1 MRWGQLS
8 RFNSRTVL
16 MAGVAATML
25 CAAPA
30 MAQDR
35 QRYSIP
41 SGDAAQTVQRLAVQ
55 SGVQVMVPDA
65 DLSGIKTNAVNG
77 NYTPV
82 EALRLM
88 LANKG
93 LEVVRNANGAV
104 VIRRAANRPQ
114 ASAGTETTG
123 EEIIVTGSRIE
134 RAGFDTLQPAMVE
147 DSREI
152 ERRGFVNV
160 AQALEANPLF
170 GTSDSSAVGGNQA
183 INGTGQRFVNMFSLG
198 SQRTLTLVNGRRFVS
213 ANSAAASGN
222 ASAGSQVDLNLIP
235 AGLVDR
241 VETIAIG
248 GAPIYGSDAIAG
260 TVNVILKNN
269 FDGLQISSL
278 AGINEDGDSHQYAI
292 RGLAGTNFSE
302 GRGNIVVGLEYTKQS
317 GLLYGDRF
325 GGFRNTIPN
334 PDNVNSTDGIPAL
347 SVLDDYRFAVFT
359 EGGLPYFD
367 SGAAGLLG
375 VDGPG
380 VSLPGFGIA
389 PNGNYIFDAQG
400 RPLQFGVN
408 GELVPY
414 NVGTVVS
421 DILASAGL
429 GALGVFPLA
438 TSGGDG
444 FSLADNTSLLTPT
457 DRVLGNLLAH
467 FDVTPNVRVFF
478 EGAYAHSKVVR
489 LSDLTSVAAPGL
501 IGGPKLTFSVDNPFL
516 SDQARSILQANGL
529 TTFNLNRNLNDIVQR
544 KPQQTVQDLYRFV
557 GGVEGHFDVAG
568 ERWNWDVSY
577 NYGRVRNNSRVT
589 YINPERFLAAVN
601 AVEAPDGSII
611 CGGNAPAGC
620 VPINL
625 FGYNSPSDEAAAYV
639 SEAGRSKSTN
649 TQTVLTANLGGKL
662 PFGISSERIAFNI
675 GVERRVEK
683 AVFAP
688 DAVLQAGDRLL
699 GEGIGAYSPVSGK
712 FGTKEVYGEL
722 VVPLISDDQNFPL
735 IRSAEFDG
743 SIRYVDHSIAGGA
756 ITWSA
761 GGRIAPKLGGIGEGL
776 TLRGVYTRAIRSPA
790 ISELFAASSPVTNT
804 LTDPCS
810 RDNYNRGNNPDVRAA
825 NCAAALAA
833 VNAPAPSAFVPTTNI
848 RSASGSL
855 SGNSNLDNEKAKS
868 WSLGLVYQPPA
879 IPGFRLA
886 ADWTDVRL
894 LGGIE
899 NLDVNSLMASCYDS
913 ASYPA
918 NDACGNFRRL
928 TAADIAS
935 GNGTGGAQRNPG
947 DIANGFKT
955 GFVNT
960 STLHFAGLIVA
971 ADYSFDISGL
981 VPGAGGR
988 SSMRLGTKLFYT
1000 DTFEQVLF
1008 DGQPITQAAGTVG
1021 VPKWRVQGNVGAT
1034 LGEVDLDVQVLWR
1047 DKTKFSLDQTIE
1059 DTPINDVGAYAL
1071 VNGTIGFN
1079 VDDRFRLQL
1088 IVNNIFDRDIPYAAL
1103 ARRSFGSFDF
1113 LGRAY
1118 LLTASASF

>member
-1 MRWGQLS
+1 MRWGQVS
-8 RFNSRTVL
+8 RLNSRTVL
-16 MAGVAATML
+16 MAGVAASML
-25 CAAPA
+25 WAAPA
-30 MAQDR
+30 VAQER

-41 SGDAAQTVQRLAVQ
+41 AGDAAQTVQRLAVQ

-65 DLSGIKTNAVNG
+65 DLSGIKTNSVNG

-82 EALRLM
+82 EALRRM
-88 LANKG
+88 LAGKG
-93 LEVVRNANGAV
+93 LEVVQNANGAV
-104 VIRRAANRPQ
+104 VIRRAAERPQ
-114 ASAGTETTG
+114 ASAGAETTG
-123 EEIIVTGSRIE
+123 EDIIVTGSRIQ
-134 RAGFDTLQPAMVE
+134 RAGFDTLQSAMVE
-147 DSREI
+147 DSKQI
-152 ERRGFVNV
+152 EKRGYVNV
-160 AQALEANPLF
+160 AEALEANPLF
-170 GTSDSSAVGGNQA
+170 GTSDSSAVGGNQS

-260 TVNVILKNN
+260 TVNIILKDN
-269 FDGLQISSL
+269 FDGLQISGL
-278 AGINEDGDSHQYAI
+278 AGINEDGDSRQYAI

-302 GRGNIVVGLEYTKQS
+302 GRGNIVVGLEYTRQS
-317 GLLYGDRF
+317 GLLYRDRF
-325 GGFRNTIPN
+325 GGFKNAVAN
-334 PDNVNSTDGIPAL
+334 PDNVNSSDGISAL
-347 SVLDDYRFAVFT
+347 TVVDDYRYAIFN

-367 SGAAGLLG
+367 SGAGDLLG
-375 VDGPG
+375 ADGPG
-380 VSLPGFGIA
+380 VSLPPFGIA
-389 PNGNYIFDAQG
+389 PNGNYIFDGQG
-400 RPLQFGVN
+400 RPLQFGPN
-408 GELVPY
+408 GDLIPF
-414 NVGTVVS
+414 NVGTVVE
-421 DILASAGL
+421 DLLAGSGL
-429 GALGVFPLA
+429 GTFPLA

-457 DRVLGNLLAH
+457 YRVLGNMLAH
-467 FDVTPNVRVFF
+467 YDITPDIRVFF

-489 LSDLTSVAAPGL
+489 LSDLTSLAAPGL

-544 KPQQTVQDLYRFV
+544 KPQQTVQNLYRFV
-557 GGVEGHFDVAG
+557 GGVEGKFDVAG

-577 NYGRVRNNSRVT
+577 NYGRVRNNSQVN
-589 YINPERFLAAVN
+589 YINPERFLAAIN
-601 AVEAPDGSII
+601 AVEGPGGSIV
-611 CGGNAPAGC
+611 CGGAAPAGC

-625 FGYNSPSDEAAAYV
+625 FGYGSPSDEAAEYV
-639 SEAGRSKSTN
+639 SEMGRSKSTN

-662 PFGISSERIAFNI
+662 PFGISSEHIAFNI

-683 AVFAP
+683 AIFEP

-699 GEGIGAYSPVSGK
+699 GDGIGAYSPVAGK

-722 VVPLISDDQNFPL
+722 VVPLVSADQNFPL

-743 SIRYVDHSIAGGA
+743 SIRYVDHSLAGGA
-756 ITWSA
+756 LTWSA
-761 GGRIAPKLGGIGEGL
+761 GGRISPKLGGIGEGL
-776 TLRGVYTRAIRSPA
+776 TFRGVYTRAIRSPA
-790 ISELFAASSPVTNT
+790 VSELFTATSPVTNT
-804 LTDPCS
+804 LTDPCGNNNF
-810 RDNYNRGNNPDVRAA
+810 DRGNNPDVRTA

-833 VNAPAPSAFVPTTNI
+833 VGAPAPGVFDPTTDN
-848 RSASGSL
+848 RSVSGTV
-855 SGNSNLDNEKAKS
+855 SGNPALDNEKAKS

-879 IPGFRLA
+879 IPGFRFA

-894 LGGIE
+894 TGGIE
-899 NLDVNSLMASCYDS
+899 NLDINSLMASCYDS
-913 ASYPA
+913 AEYPTTT
-918 NDACGNFRRL
+918 ACSAFRRL
-928 TAADIAS
+928 TAQDIAS
-935 GNGTGGAQRNPG
+935 GNGTGGAARTPG
-947 DIANGFKT
+947 DIAGGFNT

-971 ADYSFDISGL
+971 ADYNLDISGIA
-981 VPGAGGR
+981 PSSDGR
-988 SSMRLGTKLFYT
+988 NSMRFGTKLFYT

-1021 VPKWRVQGNVGAT
+1021 LPKWRVQGNIGAT
-1034 LGEVDLDVQVLWR
+1034 LGEVDLDVQILWR
-1047 DKTKFSLDQTIE
+1047 DKTKFSLIQTIE
-1059 DTPINDVGAYAL
+1059 DTPVNDVGSYTL

-1088 IVNNIFDRDIPYAAL
+1088 IVNNIFDRDIPYAAIV
-1103 ARRSFGSFDF
+1103 RRAFGSFDF
-1113 LGRAY
+1113 LGRSY
-1118 LLTASASF
+1118 MVTASATF